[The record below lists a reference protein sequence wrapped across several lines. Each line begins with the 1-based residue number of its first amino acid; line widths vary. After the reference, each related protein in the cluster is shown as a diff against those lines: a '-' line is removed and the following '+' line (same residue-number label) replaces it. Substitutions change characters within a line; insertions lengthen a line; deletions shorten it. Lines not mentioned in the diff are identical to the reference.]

1 MPGFP
6 QREQPK
12 TRLNSRGRGRRFLR
26 RLWKCFVVYAMVS
39 MAVSLIP
46 EGPLDVEMLGE
57 PERVQFSGTLVAGT
71 GRAVITPPKELWGGM
86 NLYGERPPI
95 TGALEDLHV
104 RALTLG
110 AAGSREVLSIVGV
123 ELIIITSEMRDALG
137 RELVRRGLDHV
148 HFLLNATHNHSG
160 PANFYE
166 ARLFG
171 RRVMGPY
178 NRAWFDFLITRFADA
193 IEASVKTMRPAR
205 IGFGSTR
212 TRHLVKQRRSIEP
225 VTGLRPPV
233 DETLEVMRVD
243 AKADGRVIAYVLNL
257 GAHPTTL
264 LHRTDRKV
272 SGDYPGAVSQ
282 LLEEV
287 HPGAVALF
295 LQGAAGSVRAT
306 SPRPYRNYRGIPDDA
321 QARVAMQGDLLLTF
335 VREAE
340 RRMRFDDRL
349 DLAAAFVTV
358 ALPTPD
364 VHFFPEERPYAAVR
378 VLARIPGWLM
388 DFAVDAIGLPERASF
403 QAVRLGHAYLLTFP
417 GDLSNRLGWDVR
429 RHLRRDHVMVLGVSN
444 DYALGYTLTRE
455 EYDMGGV
462 ASLGGSERVQ
472 CFYGKRAGPFCVAAA
487 HLLANMVR
495 EKDADDVML
504 YRLGDGPA
512 RIPGQ

>member
-1 MPGFP
+1 MTTP
-6 QREQPK
+6 PK
-12 TRLNSRGRGRRFLR
+12 PEGRLRRWLR
-26 RLWKCFVVYAMVS
+26 RLWRWFVVYC
-39 MAVSLIP
+39 MASLALSFIP
-46 EGPLDVEMLGE
+46 EMPLDVKVLGE
-57 PERVQFSGTLVAGT
+57 PERVAVSGELLAGAAKT
-71 GRAVITPPKELWGGM
+71 VITPPEALWDRV
-86 NLYGERPPI
+86 NLYGESCPVR
-95 TGALEDLHV
+95 GVLQDVHA

-110 AAGSREVLSIVGV
+110 AAGADGLVSLVSV
-123 ELIIITSEMRDALG
+123 ELIVIPPAMRPAVKA
-137 RELVRRGLDHV
+137 ELTRRGLGHV
-148 HFLLNATHNHSG
+148 HVVLGATHTHTG
-160 PANFYE
+160 PGNFWD
-166 ARLFG
+166 LPFG
-171 RRVMGPY
+171 RLYMGRY
-178 NRAWFDFLITRFADA
+178 SEEYFDFLVTRVADA
-193 IEASVKTMRPAR
+193 VEASTKTMRPAR